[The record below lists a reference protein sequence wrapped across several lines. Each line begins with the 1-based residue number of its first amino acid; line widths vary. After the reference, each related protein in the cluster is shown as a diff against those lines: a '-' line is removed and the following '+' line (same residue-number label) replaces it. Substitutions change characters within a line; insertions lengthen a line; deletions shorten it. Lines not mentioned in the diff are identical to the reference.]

1 SCAACSPIPPSRRA
15 AGRRASRRSRGTTAP
30 CGKRSSSSHASSC
43 RSRSRPRAMV
53 RADSRAV
60 SDLHE
65 RVTRV
70 WQGGVGPAASRAL
83 DVAARG
89 YRGLL
94 DAREWL
100 YGRGVLRCRALGV
113 PVVSV
118 GNLTV
123 GGTGKTPAVELV
135 VRTLLAL
142 GHRPAVLSRGY
153 GRRGHGIRVVADSSS
168 MRLNADEAGDEPIL
182 LARRLPGVPV
192 IVGAHRYGAG
202 RVAVERFGVT
212 ALVLDDGFQHR
223 TLAKDVEIL
232 MARARALR
240 GPSPLHRQRARHARA
255 ARARRVR
262 RRPRHHRE
270 RLDARPRAAGTG
282 DAAIRAG
289 RAAGAALGRGAV
301 ARGAG
306 TRVRAPGMIA
316 SLAIRLPN
324 WLGDSALT
332 DAVPLPASPRHQID
346 EYLMLAE
353 RCAAHADD
361 TRPVLAPPP
370 TDAAER
376 VEARALLDA
385 AGARR
390 GRPAVGVH
398 LGAAYGPAKTWP
410 AERVVDVCRL
420 LDDAGARAVLLGT
433 ADEAPTAL
441 AIAGQA
447 PAAATRCW
455 RCSPAGCGPRTP
467 ATAPR

>member
-1 SCAACSPIPPSRRA
+1 
-15 AGRRASRRSRGTTAP
+15 
-30 CGKRSSSSHASSC
+30 
-43 RSRSRPRAMV
+43 MV
-53 RADSRAV
+53 RADSRAM

-100 YGRGVLRCRALGV
+100 YGSGVLRCRALGV

-232 MARARALR
+232 MARARAPWGNGRLLPGGPLR
-240 GPSPLHRQRARHARA
+240 EPLTALARAHLIVVTGARA
-255 ARARRVR
+255 ANDVAEVTAAARVHAPDVPVLAARHLPIECWDAASTRALGAEALRGLKLFAFAGIGA
-262 RRPRHHRE
+262 PDSFRE
-270 RLDARPRAAGTG
+270 TLG
-282 DAAIRAG
+282 DA
-289 RAAGAALGRGAV
+289 GAV
-301 ARGAG
+301 EAGFARFADNHRYTADELAMLERRAHAASAVGLV
-306 TRVRAPGMIA
+306 TTEKDWMRVRA
-316 SLAIRLPN
+316 
-324 WLGDSALT
+324 
-332 DAVPLPASPRHQID
+332 LPAPAMPL
-346 EYLMLAE
+346 Y
-353 RCAAHADD
+353 
-361 TRPVLAPPP
+361 VLGV
-370 TDAAER
+370 R
-376 VEARALLDA
+376 LALLSGEA
-385 AGARR
+385 Q
-390 GRPAVGVH
+390 
-398 LGAAYGPAKTWP
+398 W
-410 AERVVDVCRL
+410 
-420 LDDAGARAVLLGT
+420 RAVL
-433 ADEAPTAL
+433 ARACAR
-441 AIAGQA
+441 
-447 PAAATRCW
+447 PA
-455 RCSPAGCGPRTP
+455 
-467 ATAPR
+467 